1 MNFTILKKELEKRI
15 LVLDGAT
22 GTAIQKYNL
31 SDTDFLGKKGCSEIL
46 NITRPDIIKEIH
58 LNYMK
63 AGADIIE
70 TNSFNCNSISLSE
83 YNLAEKSYEFSKISA
98 SIACEAAKNFS
109 EISGKKIWIAG
120 SVGPTSKSASIP
132 TGDIPYEREISF
144 DELKNSYSDQIR
156 GLIDGGADIILIE
169 TIFDGLNAKAALI
182 ATEEIFEEKNKF
194 FPVMISATV
203 NKQGKLLSGQSIE
216 SLITALDR
224 EYIISF
230 GLNCSFGAKDLVPL
244 IKKLSSFTDKYI
256 SLYPNAGLPDENGE
270 YKETPEITA
279 EFLKELVEEK
289 AVNILGG
296 CCGTHFGHI
305 KAISKLVSGKEPRK
319 PSLSLKKTHLLSG
332 NEIYSFKDRF
342 TPVGERNN
350 VAGSKIFK
358 KLIEEKN
365 YTKALEIART
375 QIEKG
380 AAVIDIN
387 MDDGLL
393 ISHEEIEKY
402 LRVIQN
408 DPLASK
414 VPVMIDSSDFKTIET
429 ALKNTAGKSI
439 VNSISLKEG
448 EEIFRKKALIIKKY
462 GAAVIA
468 MAFDEKGQGVSYERK
483 IEICSRSYKILKEL
497 GFNDWDI
504 IFDPNIL
511 AVGTG
516 SESDRFNGINYI
528 KAVCWIK
535 ENLKCGGVI
544 GGLSNLS
551 FSFRG
556 NNALRASIHSV
567 FLKTA
572 KKEGMNFAIMNPG
585 ESAPEL
591 SEHETSV
598 IEKLLRGEENSL
610 DEILSLSVKK
620 TDTVKKENLE
630 DNFYNR
636 IHKALIYGGSTSF
649 ENDISEAL
657 NTFSPIEVIQNILM
671 PGMEK
676 VGSMFEKGEL
686 YLPQLIRSASVM
698 NKAVDIITP
707 LLAGNE
713 KIQSKG
719 KIIMAT
725 VEGDVHDIGKNITGT
740 VLKCSGFEIIDLG
753 VMVSKEKIFETAIK
767 EKADVVTLSGLI
779 SPSLKEM
786 EKVLNLFNENS
797 LNIPVIIAGAA
808 ASMLHTSIKLAPIYR
823 NKTLYAADALDTL
836 TAAEMLCSDKK
847 DNFLKEKA
855 DELNKIAKIY
865 YDNNKNKSIENKPS
879 AEGSN
884 DKFLSPVSSPL
895 KTGKDFIEFS
905 VKDTEPFIKYGLI
918 FHNLKVKDT
927 KEEKEVEKDIKMI
940 LDTMKKE
947 KLTVKCSFGIFPCKK
962 NEDSIT
968 ITENQKNFSI
978 PLKRG
983 IYKPQS
989 TSLSLSDFFNKEDYI
1004 GAFTISVF
1012 SNFFKDNDYLSLLET
1027 LVLTRIAE
1035 AGAECLQKY
1044 IDKNLWKIN
1053 IRPVPGYPSLPDHS
1067 IKKTIFDL
1075 IEGERTGAT
1084 LTSSFAMT
1092 PLSSVCGLYVS
1103 NPKSFY
1109 FNLD

>member
-182 ATEEIFEEKNKF
+182 AAEEIFEEKNKF

-224 EYIISF
+224 EYLISF

-256 SLYPNAGLPDENGE
+256 SIYPNAGLPDENGE

-895 KTGKDFIEFS
+895 KVGKDFIEFS
-905 VKDTEPFIKYGLI
+905 IKDTEPFIKYGLI

-947 KLTVKCSFGIFPCKK
+947 KLTVKCTFGIFPCKK
-962 NEDSIT
+962 SEDSIT

-983 IYKPQS
+983 IYKPHN
-989 TSLSLSDFFNKEDYI
+989 TSLSLSDFLNKEDYI

-1012 SNFFKDNDYLSLLET
+1012 SNFFKGNDYLSLLET

-1035 AGAECLQKY
+1035 AGAECLQRY

>member
-393 ISHEEIEKY
+393 ISHKEIEKY

-895 KTGKDFIEFS
+895 KVGKDFIEFS

>member
-182 ATEEIFEEKNKF
+182 AIEEIFEEKNKF

>member
-182 ATEEIFEEKNKF
+182 AAEEIFEEKNKF

-244 IKKLSSFTDKYI
+244 IKKLSFFTDKYI

-393 ISHEEIEKY
+393 ISYEEIEKY

-414 VPVMIDSSDFKTIET
+414 IPVMIDSSDFKTIET

-676 VGSMFEKGEL
+676 VGSMFEKGGL

-753 VMVSKEKIFETAIK
+753 VMVSKEKIFETAVK

-836 TAAEMLCSDKK
+836 AAAEMLCSDKK
-847 DNFLKEKA
+847 DNFLKEKS

-879 AEGSN
+879 AESSN
-884 DKFLSPVSSPL
+884 NKFLSPVSSPL
-895 KTGKDFIEFS
+895 KVGKDFIEFS

-927 KEEKEVEKDIKMI
+927 KEEKKVEKDIKMI

>member
-98 SIACEAAKNFS
+98 SIACEAVKNFS

-182 ATEEIFEEKNKF
+182 AAEEIFEEKNKF

-256 SLYPNAGLPDENGE
+256 SLYPNAGLPDENEE

-393 ISHEEIEKY
+393 ISYEEIEKY

-630 DNFYNR
+630 DNFYNK

-676 VGSMFEKGEL
+676 VGSMFEKGKL

-808 ASMLHTSIKLAPIYR
+808 ASMLHTSIKLAPIYK

-836 TAAEMLCSDKK
+836 AAAEMLCSDKK
-847 DNFLKEKA
+847 DNFLKEKS

-879 AEGSN
+879 AESSN
-884 DKFLSPVSSPL
+884 NKFLSSVSSPL
-895 KTGKDFIEFS
+895 KVGKDFIEFS

-927 KEEKEVEKDIKMI
+927 KEEKKVEKDIKMI

>member
-393 ISHEEIEKY
+393 ISYEEIEKY

-676 VGSMFEKGEL
+676 VGSMFEKREL

-719 KIIMAT
+719 KIVMAT

-808 ASMLHTSIKLAPIYR
+808 ASMLHTSIKLAPIYK

-836 TAAEMLCSDKK
+836 AAAEMLCSDKK
-847 DNFLKEKA
+847 DNFLKEKS

-879 AEGSN
+879 AESSN
-884 DKFLSPVSSPL
+884 NKFLSSVSSPL
-895 KTGKDFIEFS
+895 KVGKDFIEFS

-927 KEEKEVEKDIKMI
+927 KEEKKVEKDIKMI

>member
-98 SIACEAAKNFS
+98 SIACEAVKNFS

-182 ATEEIFEEKNKF
+182 AAEEIFEEKNKF

-393 ISHEEIEKY
+393 ISYEEIEKY

-591 SEHETSV
+591 SEHETSI
-598 IEKLLRGEENSL
+598 IEKLLSGEENSL

-686 YLPQLIRSASVM
+686 YLPQLIRSARVM

-865 YDNNKNKSIENKPS
+865 YENNKNKSIENKPS

-905 VKDTEPFIKYGLI
+905 IKDTEPFIKYGLI

-983 IYKPQS
+983 IYKS
-989 TSLSLSDFFNKEDYI
+989 HNTSLSLSDFLNKEDYI

-1053 IRPVPGYPSLPDHS
+1053 IRPVPGS
-1067 IKKTIFDL
+1067 
-1075 IEGERTGAT
+1075 
-1084 LTSSFAMT
+1084 
-1092 PLSSVCGLYVS
+1092 
-1103 NPKSFY
+1103 
-1109 FNLD
+1109 

>member
-132 TGDIPYEREISF
+132 IGDIPYEREISF

-156 GLIDGGADIILIE
+156 GLIDGGTDIILIE

-182 ATEEIFEEKNKF
+182 AAEEIFEEKNKF

-393 ISHEEIEKY
+393 ISYEEIEKY

-598 IEKLLRGEENSL
+598 IEKLLRGEKNSL

-865 YDNNKNKSIENKPS
+865 YENNKNKSIENKPS

-905 VKDTEPFIKYGLI
+905 IKDTEPFIKYGLI

-947 KLTVKCSFGIFPCKK
+947 KLTVKCTFGIFPCKK
-962 NEDSIT
+962 SEDSIT

>member
-98 SIACEAAKNFS
+98 SIACEAVKNFS

-182 ATEEIFEEKNKF
+182 AAEEIFEEKNKF

-393 ISHEEIEKY
+393 ISYEEIEKY

-719 KIIMAT
+719 KIIMTT

-865 YDNNKNKSIENKPS
+865 YENNKNKSIENKPS

-905 VKDTEPFIKYGLI
+905 IKDTEPFIKYGLI

-983 IYKPQS
+983 IYKS
-989 TSLSLSDFFNKEDYI
+989 HNTSLSLSDFLNKEDYI

>member
-182 ATEEIFEEKNKF
+182 AAEEIFEEKNKF

-393 ISHEEIEKY
+393 ISYEEIEKY

-591 SEHETSV
+591 SEHETSI
-598 IEKLLRGEENSL
+598 IEKLLSGEENSL

-808 ASMLHTSIKLAPIYR
+808 ASMLHTSIKLAPIYK

-836 TAAEMLCSDKK
+836 AAAEMLCSDKK
-847 DNFLKEKA
+847 DNFLKEKS

-905 VKDTEPFIKYGLI
+905 IKDTEPFIKYGLI

-947 KLTVKCSFGIFPCKK
+947 KLTVKCTFGIFPCKK

-983 IYKPQS
+983 IYKS
-989 TSLSLSDFFNKEDYI
+989 HNTSLSLSDFLNKEDYI

>member
-98 SIACEAAKNFS
+98 SIACEAVKNFS

-182 ATEEIFEEKNKF
+182 AAEKIFEEKNKF

-393 ISHEEIEKY
+393 ISYEEIEKY

-630 DNFYNR
+630 DNFYNK

-895 KTGKDFIEFS
+895 KVGKDFIEFS

>member
-620 TDTVKKENLE
+620 TDTVTKENLE

-895 KTGKDFIEFS
+895 KVGKDFIEFS

>member
-182 ATEEIFEEKNKF
+182 AAEEIFEEKNKF

-393 ISHEEIEKY
+393 ISYEEIEKY

-591 SEHETSV
+591 SEHETSI
-598 IEKLLRGEENSL
+598 IEKLLSGEENSL

-808 ASMLHTSIKLAPIYR
+808 ASMLHTSIKLAPIYK

-836 TAAEMLCSDKK
+836 AAAEMLCSDKK
-847 DNFLKEKA
+847 DNFLKEKS

-879 AEGSN
+879 AESSN
-884 DKFLSPVSSPL
+884 NKFLSSVSSPL
-895 KTGKDFIEFS
+895 KVGKDFIEFS

-927 KEEKEVEKDIKMI
+927 KEEKKVEKDIKMI

>member
-98 SIACEAAKNFS
+98 SIACEAVKNFS

-182 ATEEIFEEKNKF
+182 AAEEIFEEKNKF

-393 ISHEEIEKY
+393 ISYEEIEKY

-847 DNFLKEKA
+847 DNFLKEKS

-865 YDNNKNKSIENKPS
+865 YENNKNKSIENKPS

-905 VKDTEPFIKYGLI
+905 IKDTEPFIKYGLI

-947 KLTVKCSFGIFPCKK
+947 KLTVKGSFGIFPCKK
-962 NEDSIT
+962 KEDSIT

-983 IYKPQS
+983 IYKPHN
-989 TSLSLSDFFNKEDYI
+989 TSLSLSDFLNKEDYI

>member
-98 SIACEAAKNFS
+98 SIACEAVKNFS

-182 ATEEIFEEKNKF
+182 AAEEIFEEKNKF

-296 CCGTHFGHI
+296 CCGTHFEHI

-365 YTKALEIART
+365 YTKALEIVRT

-393 ISHEEIEKY
+393 ISYEEIEKY

-808 ASMLHTSIKLAPIYR
+808 ASMLHTSIKLAPIYK

-836 TAAEMLCSDKK
+836 AAAEMLCSDKK
-847 DNFLKEKA
+847 DNFLKEKS

-879 AEGSN
+879 AESSN
-884 DKFLSPVSSPL
+884 NKFLSSVSSPL
-895 KTGKDFIEFS
+895 KVGKDFIEFS

-927 KEEKEVEKDIKMI
+927 KEEKKVEKDIKMI

>member
-98 SIACEAAKNFS
+98 SIACEAVKNFS

-182 ATEEIFEEKNKF
+182 AAEEIFEEKNKF

-393 ISHEEIEKY
+393 ISYEEIEKY

-719 KIIMAT
+719 KIIMTT

-865 YDNNKNKSIENKPS
+865 YENNKNKSIENKPS

-905 VKDTEPFIKYGLI
+905 IKDTEPFIKYGLI

-989 TSLSLSDFFNKEDYI
+989 TSLSLSDFLNKEDYI

>member
-31 SDTDFLGKKGCSEIL
+31 SNTDFLGKKGCSEIL

-182 ATEEIFEEKNKF
+182 AAEEIFEEKNKF

-256 SLYPNAGLPDENGE
+256 SIYPNAGLPDENGE

-305 KAISKLVSGKEPRK
+305 KAISKLFSGKEPRK

-895 KTGKDFIEFS
+895 KVGKDFIEFS

>member
-98 SIACEAAKNFS
+98 SIACEAVKNFS

-182 ATEEIFEEKNKF
+182 AAEEIFEEKNKF

-393 ISHEEIEKY
+393 ISYEEIEKY

-516 SESDRFNGINYI
+516 RESDRFNGINYI

-630 DNFYNR
+630 DNFYNK
-636 IHKALIYGGSTSF
+636 IHKALIYGGNTSF

-808 ASMLHTSIKLAPIYR
+808 ASMLHTSIKLAPIYK

-836 TAAEMLCSDKK
+836 AAAEMLCSDKK
-847 DNFLKEKA
+847 DNFLKEKS

-879 AEGSN
+879 AESSN
-884 DKFLSPVSSPL
+884 NKFLSSVSSPL
-895 KTGKDFIEFS
+895 KVGKDFIEFS

-927 KEEKEVEKDIKMI
+927 KEEKKVEKDIKMI

>member
-216 SLITALDR
+216 SLITTLDR

-535 ENLKCGGVI
+535 ENLKCGGIV

-585 ESAPEL
+585 EAAPEL
-591 SEHETSV
+591 SEHEISV

-698 NKAVDIITP
+698 NKTVDIITP

-865 YDNNKNKSIENKPS
+865 YENNKNKSIENKPS
-879 AEGSN
+879 AEDSN

-895 KTGKDFIEFS
+895 KVGKDFIEFS

-968 ITENQKNFSI
+968 IIENQKNFSI

>member
-216 SLITALDR
+216 SLITAFDR

-895 KTGKDFIEFS
+895 KVGKDFIEFS

-968 ITENQKNFSI
+968 ITENQKNFFI

>member
-786 EKVLNLFNENS
+786 EKILNLFNENS

-895 KTGKDFIEFS
+895 KVGKDFIEFS

-962 NEDSIT
+962 SEDSIT

-983 IYKPQS
+983 IYKPHN

-1012 SNFFKDNDYLSLLET
+1012 SNFFKGNDYLSLLET

-1035 AGAECLQKY
+1035 AGAECLQRY

>member
-448 EEIFRKKALIIKKY
+448 EENFRKKALIIKKY

-535 ENLKCGGVI
+535 ENLKCGGVV

-591 SEHETSV
+591 SEHEISV

-657 NTFSPIEVIQNILM
+657 NTFSPLEVIQNILM

-719 KIIMAT
+719 KIVMAT

-753 VMVSKEKIFETAIK
+753 VMVSKEKIFETAVK

-786 EKVLNLFNENS
+786 EKILNLFNENS

-823 NKTLYAADALDTL
+823 NKTLYTADALDTL

-865 YDNNKNKSIENKPS
+865 YENNKNKSIENKPS
-879 AEGSN
+879 AENSN

-905 VKDTEPFIKYGLI
+905 IKDTEPFIKYGLI

-947 KLTVKCSFGIFPCKK
+947 KLTVKCTFGIFPCKK
-962 NEDSIT
+962 SEDSIT

-983 IYKPQS
+983 IYKPHN
-989 TSLSLSDFFNKEDYI
+989 TSLSLSDFLNKEDYI

-1012 SNFFKDNDYLSLLET
+1012 SNFFKGNDYLSLLET

-1035 AGAECLQKY
+1035 AGAECLQRY

>member
-98 SIACEAAKNFS
+98 SIACEAVKNFS

-182 ATEEIFEEKNKF
+182 AAEEIFEEKNKF

-393 ISHEEIEKY
+393 ISYEEIEKY

-630 DNFYNR
+630 DNFYNK

-719 KIIMAT
+719 KIIMTT

-865 YDNNKNKSIENKPS
+865 YENNKNKSIENKPS

-905 VKDTEPFIKYGLI
+905 IKDTEPFIKYGLI

>member
-182 ATEEIFEEKNKF
+182 AAEEIFEEKNKF

-256 SLYPNAGLPDENGE
+256 SIYPNAGLPDENGE

-895 KTGKDFIEFS
+895 KVGKDFIEFS

>member
-98 SIACEAAKNFS
+98 SIACEAVKNFS

-535 ENLKCGGVI
+535 ENLKCGGVV

-572 KKEGMNFAIMNPG
+572 KKEGMNFAIMNSG

-591 SEHETSV
+591 SEHEISV

-753 VMVSKEKIFETAIK
+753 VMVSKEKIFETAVK

-905 VKDTEPFIKYGLI
+905 IKDTEPFIKYGLI

>member
-98 SIACEAAKNFS
+98 SIACEAVKNFS

-393 ISHEEIEKY
+393 ISYEEIEKY

-767 EKADVVTLSGLI
+767 EKANVVTLSGLI

-808 ASMLHTSIKLAPIYR
+808 ASILHTSIKLAPIYR

-865 YDNNKNKSIENKPS
+865 YENNKNKSIENKPS

-905 VKDTEPFIKYGLI
+905 IKDTEPFIKYGLI

>member
-98 SIACEAAKNFS
+98 SIACEAVKNFS

-182 ATEEIFEEKNKF
+182 AAEEIFEEKNKF

-393 ISHEEIEKY
+393 ISYEEIEKY

-719 KIIMAT
+719 KIIMTT

-808 ASMLHTSIKLAPIYR
+808 ASMLHTSIKLAPIYK

-836 TAAEMLCSDKK
+836 AAAEMLCSDKK

-865 YDNNKNKSIENKPS
+865 YENNKNKSIENKPS

-905 VKDTEPFIKYGLI
+905 IKDTEPFIKYGLI

>member
-98 SIACEAAKNFS
+98 SIACEAVKNFS

-182 ATEEIFEEKNKF
+182 AAEEIFEEKNKF

-393 ISHEEIEKY
+393 ISYEEIEKY

-719 KIIMAT
+719 KIIMTT

-865 YDNNKNKSIENKPS
+865 YENNKNKSIENKPS

-905 VKDTEPFIKYGLI
+905 IKDTEPFIKYGLI

>member
-98 SIACEAAKNFS
+98 SIACEAVKNFS

-182 ATEEIFEEKNKF
+182 AAEEIFEEKNKF

-305 KAISKLVSGKEPRK
+305 KAISKLFSGKEPRK

-393 ISHEEIEKY
+393 ISYEEIEKY

-591 SEHETSV
+591 SDHETSV

-836 TAAEMLCSDKK
+836 AAAEMLCSDKK

-865 YDNNKNKSIENKPS
+865 YENNKNKSIENKPS

-905 VKDTEPFIKYGLI
+905 IKDTEPFIKYGLI

>member
-98 SIACEAAKNFS
+98 SIACEAVKNFS

-182 ATEEIFEEKNKF
+182 AAEEIFEEKNKF

-393 ISHEEIEKY
+393 ISYEEIEKY

-719 KIIMAT
+719 KIIMTT

-836 TAAEMLCSDKK
+836 AAAEMLCSDKK

-865 YDNNKNKSIENKPS
+865 YENNKNKSIENKPS
-879 AEGSN
+879 AESSN

-905 VKDTEPFIKYGLI
+905 IKDTEPFIKYGLI